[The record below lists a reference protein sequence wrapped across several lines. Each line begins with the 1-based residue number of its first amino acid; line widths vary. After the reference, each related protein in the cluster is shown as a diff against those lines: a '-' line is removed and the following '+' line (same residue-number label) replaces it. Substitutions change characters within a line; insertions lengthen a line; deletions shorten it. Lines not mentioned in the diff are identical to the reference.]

1 MSAISKIITGIS
13 TISIGLGVPFVCLY
27 FVVNYGFDYWV
38 AGIIAFMAVLV
49 GGGII
54 IVGMTAG
61 PLSEEGDYGEIDRE
75 RLRILKSQQMAALE
89 EMDDM
94 VNILSEIRDAL
105 KSVED

>member
-13 TISIGLGVPFVCLY
+13 TISIGLGVPIVCLY
-27 FVVNYGFDYWV
+27 FVVNYGFDYWI
-38 AGIIAFMAVLV
+38 AGVIALMAVLV

-61 PLSEEGDYGEIDRE
+61 PLREEEDYGEIDRE
-75 RLRILKSQQMAALE
+75 RLRILRSQQIAALE

-94 VNILSEIRDAL
+94 VKILSEIRDSL
-105 KSVED
+105 KSEED